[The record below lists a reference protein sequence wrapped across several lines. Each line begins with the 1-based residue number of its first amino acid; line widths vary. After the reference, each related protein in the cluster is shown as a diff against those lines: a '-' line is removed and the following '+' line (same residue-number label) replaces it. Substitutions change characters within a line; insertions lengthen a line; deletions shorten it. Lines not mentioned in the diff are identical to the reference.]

1 MRITQLRKAI
11 EDGSFD
17 KELSHLYGP
26 SNLSSAKDRYI
37 SLLSEALQ
45 EFSDQPA
52 RIFCAP
58 GRTEVGGN
66 HTDHQLGRV
75 FAASISLDVAAVVVP
90 TDDNIITYVSK
101 GFDVRPVDIGD
112 TDIHEE
118 EKNTT
123 ESLIRGVSAALKNAG
138 YATGGFKCYAQSDV
152 LPGSGMSSSAAFE
165 VLIGTIINGLYND
178 GNIPSQTIAKCG
190 QIAENTYF
198 MKGSG
203 LLDQMACST
212 GSFAYMDF
220 ADPKQPVVQK
230 VDFAPADYGFDLIL
244 TDVRA
249 SHADLSDEYSL
260 VPSEMKAAAK
270 VLGKEVL
277 GTCTKQEVIDHCA
290 DIREACGDRAFL
302 RAYHFVCETQRAKDE
317 ADALRNGDIRTFL
330 NLVNESGRSSWMYL
344 QNISAPGDSAHQA
357 IATALALSESLLK
370 DCGAYRVHGG
380 GFAGTIQVF
389 VPQSLTEQ
397 YIALMESVFGK
408 DCCYVLSIRDCGGT
422 EIRAQE

>member
-1 MRITQLRKAI
+1 MLTTQLRKAI
-11 EDGSFD
+11 DEGKMD
-17 KELSHLYGP
+17 EQLSHLYG
-26 SNLSSAKDRYI
+26 SSHLSCAKDRYT
-37 SLLSEALQ
+37 SLLDGALQ
-45 EFSDQPA
+45 AFGDHETRMFS
-52 RIFCAP
+52 AP

-75 FAASISLDVAAVVVP
+75 FAASISLDVAAAVMP
-90 TDDNIITYVSK
+90 TDDNIITYVSQ
-101 GFDVRPVDIGD
+101 GFEVKPVDITD
-112 TDIHEE
+112 TAIKEE

-123 ESLIRGVSAALKNAG
+123 EALIRGVAAGLKSKG
-138 YATGGFKCYAQSDV
+138 YQIGGFRCYAQSDV

-178 GNIPSQTIAKCG
+178 GQILSVEIAKCG
-190 QIAENTYF
+190 QIAENQYF

-220 ADPKQPVVQK
+220 GDPDNVIVEK
-230 VDFAPADYGFDLIL
+230 VDFAPSDYGYDLIL

-270 VLGKEVL
+270 VLGKEIL
-277 GTCTKQEVIDHCA
+277 GTCTKQEVIENCKA
-290 DIREACGDRAFL
+290 IREACGDRAFL

-317 ADALRNGDIRTFL
+317 ADALRKGDFTAFL
-330 NLVNESGRSSWMYL
+330 KLVRESGRSSWMYL
-344 QNISAPGDSAHQA
+344 QNISAPGDSANQA
-357 IATALALSESLLK
+357 IAVALALSESLLQEE
-370 DCGAYRVHGG
+370 GAYRVHGG
-380 GFAGTIQVF
+380 GFAGTIQAF
-389 VPQSLTEQ
+389 VPNKDTEA

-408 DCCYVLSIRDCGGT
+408 GCCYVLSIRECGGT
-422 EIRAQE
+422 EIR